1 MSYKTPVLNV
11 VSLATQLQSNDGKDT
26 ASCCSG
32 SCCYG
37 SADSFCSFLWQ
48 R

>member
-1 MSYKTPVLNV
+1 MSYKAPELSTI
-11 VSLATQLQSNDGKDT
+11 SLGTQVQNNDGKDT

-37 SADSFCSFLWQ
+37 SADKFCKTFF
-48 R
+48 